1 VEADCQLL
9 VIAWEKSEGHIPAS
23 NQVLREMKTT
33 VSNFQGFRFCFARR
47 EANKAVHAGARSA
60 LSINSLVV
68 TFEQIPG
75 FLIEPVQ

>member
-1 VEADCQLL
+1 MLMA
-9 VIAWEKSEGHIPAS
+9 AWEKNGGHMPTS

-68 TFEQIPG
+68 TFEQIPFIVNG
-75 FLIEPVQ
+75 IKA